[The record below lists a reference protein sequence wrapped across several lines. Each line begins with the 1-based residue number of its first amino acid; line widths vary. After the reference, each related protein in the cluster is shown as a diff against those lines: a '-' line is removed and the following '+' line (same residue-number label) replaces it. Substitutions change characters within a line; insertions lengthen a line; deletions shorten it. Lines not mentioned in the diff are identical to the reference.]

1 MVQLLR
7 PVVLAGAVCASCLV
21 ATACALEDSA
31 LNRSVDAGWH
41 ALSTLLALGLIGIA
55 VLVARAGVVLVEL
68 AASGV
73 AGGLAANSLV
83 ARSVGGVADFVH
95 AGGWIYSPGDL
106 AMLGGTAL
114 LAVATAVVTARAL

>member
-7 PVVLAGAVCASCLV
+7 PLVLAGAVCSACLV
-21 ATACALEDSA
+21 ATACAFDHSA

-41 ALSTLLALGLIGIA
+41 ALSAVLALALVGVAALI
-55 VLVARAGVVLVEL
+55 ARAGVVLVEV

-73 AGGLAANSLV
+73 AGGLAANSLI

-114 LAVATAVVTARAL
+114 LALATAIATARAF